1 MSSKAIAEKAVKT
14 EDGAV
19 AQYDPTMFEADQG
32 IGSAGMG
39 AEDIALPF
47 LKALSRQDE
56 ILDDLPDA
64 RAGDILNTATME
76 VFKGAEGIRVIPCV
90 YQRRF
95 IQWAPRGE
103 GTGAP
108 IAIFA
113 PEDARPKTERD
124 LKDNREYLVDEDGNA
139 VDGTYIEETHQ
150 HFVLLLMPDGGVMS
164 ALVAMK
170 STQLKKSRKWNSMVS
185 SRSMQG
191 KNGAFVPPRFSHIY
205 KLSTVAEENSKGSWH
220 GWAIALEGPI
230 SDIAL
235 YKRAKDFAASI
246 SKGDVAV
253 KYEEERGGS
262 AKAGSKP
269 TDESFED
276 DIPF

>member
-1 MSSKAIAEKAVKT
+1 MSNSNVAEKK
-14 EDGAV
+14 ENPV
-19 AQYDPTMFEADQG
+19 AEYDPTMFEEDQG
-32 IGSAGMG
+32 IGSEGLG
-39 AEDIALPF
+39 VDDVALPF
-47 LKALSRQDE
+47 LKALSRQDD

-64 RAGDILNTATME
+64 KAGDILNTATME
-76 VFKGAEGIRVIPCV
+76 VFKGAEGVRVIPCV

-113 PEDARPKTERD
+113 PEDARPKTARD
-124 LKDNREYLVDEDGNA
+124 TKDNREYLVDQDGNQ

-205 KLSTVAEENSKGSWH
+205 KLHTVAEENSKGSWH
-220 GWAIALEGPI
+220 GWAIGLEGPI
-230 SDIAL
+230 TDGTL
-235 YKRAKDFAASI
+235 YKRAKDFASSV
-246 SKGDVAV
+246 SKGEEVV
-253 KYEEERGGS
+253 KYEEENVDSPKSGP
-262 AKAGSKP
+262 AGTP
-269 TDESFED
+269 SFEND
-276 DIPF
+276 TPF